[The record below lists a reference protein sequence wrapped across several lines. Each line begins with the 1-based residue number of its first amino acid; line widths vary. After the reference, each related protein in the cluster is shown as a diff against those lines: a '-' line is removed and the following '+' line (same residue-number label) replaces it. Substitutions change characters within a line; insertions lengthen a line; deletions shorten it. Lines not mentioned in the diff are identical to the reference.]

1 MGLATHLL
9 IIGDIYQIYS
19 MQVIYRFLTVSIGC
33 LLYHMHYGYEGR
45 TSTPTSKGIVDSA
58 WCAIAVHKMII
69 DFFVIFVK
77 FSNILSII
85 CSLHFLARF

>member
-1 MGLATHLL
+1 
-9 IIGDIYQIYS
+9 
-19 MQVIYRFLTVSIGC
+19 MQVIYRYLTVSIGC

-69 DFFVIFVK
+69 DFFVIFVTK
-77 FSNILSII
+77 VPYLSF
-85 CSLHFLARF
+85 CDKTRQFLT